1 MRSFKIG
8 ISDGGDLGIEQDFCI
23 FASDIVE
30 AAIKAFDFINTI
42 QEAIRSLAAE
52 GDENFK
58 RLDPE
63 NVRVNFIS
71 DEGELTGGSVQPT
84 ENWAEDFAD
93 KMVLRIKKFLG
104 SSPC

>member
-8 ISDGGDLGIEQDFCI
+8 ISDGGDLGVEQDFCL

-42 QEAIRSLAAE
+42 QESLRKVAAK
-52 GDENFK
+52 DEDF

-63 NVRVNFIS
+63 NVRIAFIT
-71 DEGELTGGSVQPT
+71 DEGELTGGDVQPT

-93 KMVLRIKKFLG
+93 KMVLRIKKYLG
-104 SSPC
+104 RPCE